1 MTVVRKVSRKVGAG
15 LNAVHYE
22 AGNLSEAGLIST
34 RKRGNLRLVRA
45 VSLTVSRPLILLL

>member
-1 MTVVRKVSRKVGAG
+1 VTVVRKVSRKVGAS

-22 AGNLSEAGLIST
+22 AGKLSEAGLIST